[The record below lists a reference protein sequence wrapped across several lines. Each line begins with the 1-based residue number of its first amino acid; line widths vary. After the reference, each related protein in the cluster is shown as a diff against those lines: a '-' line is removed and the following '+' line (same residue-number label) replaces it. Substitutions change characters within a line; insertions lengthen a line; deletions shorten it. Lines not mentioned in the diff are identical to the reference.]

1 MDSIRRGDKD
11 LHLPI
16 SSLYTLECDGDR
28 CFNDTELSRADGFG
42 D

>member
-1 MDSIRRGDKD
+1 MDAIRRGDSD

-16 SSLYTLECDGDR
+16 SSLYTLEWDGDR
-28 CFNDTELSRADGFG
+28 CFDDTEVSRADGFG